1 MHTEKKSSNSLKTH
15 LSASS
20 SKKDT
25 DVALEPKVAPES
37 NYELIEHDSYDSPKL
52 TFGPGQT
59 KFTNEEL
66 AADRER
72 RGNINSDPLY
82 AKVASFL
89 SRDVYEALI
98 ARDPANAEVLK
109 NLK

>member
-82 AKVASFL
+82 AKVASL
-89 SRDVYEALI
+89 STTCCSKKRVSPGSSI
-98 ARDPANAEVLK
+98 CTFRII
-109 NLK
+109 